1 MTGGNTNIGS
11 INNGPGTVN
20 MGPTAP
26 GGIQHNVY
34 NVPAQAPGAAAE
46 GPVGPPV
53 DVGILT
59 VLPVETRAV
68 VEVLER
74 QAGYHSEVLPGG
86 ARGHEALF
94 GPSGEQVRVA
104 CVQSL
109 APGPYSASEGY
120 RRLRHRYAPP
130 VLLLV
135 GIAGGIH
142 PDVAIGD
149 VVIGTQVIYYDARK
163 ETEAGPVRRGE
174 TKPVTAELQN
184 RLNDFM
190 RGGQDI
196 VVGRGRTVRV
206 HCGPI
211 GSGSAVVA
219 YAEAELRRYLAAF
232 NDKTLAVET
241 EAAGFAQ
248 AFHEEDGDLAD
259 RARGWLTVRG
269 ISDLADALK
278 HDGAHEV
285 ASRNAAAVME
295 RLVPYLRV
303 PS

>member
-1 MTGGNTNIGS
+1 MTGVNNIGWIHS
-11 INNGPGTVN
+11 GSGTVN
-20 MGPTAP
+20 T
-26 GGIQHNVY
+26 
-34 NVPAQAPGAAAE
+34 
-46 GPVGPPV
+46 GPVQVGGVQNNDIHYAATQPSVADGRPTPTPV

-74 QAGYHSEVLPGG
+74 QAGYHSQVLPGG

-94 GPSGEQVRVA
+94 GPPGEEVRVA

-109 APGPYSASEGY
+109 VPGPYSASEGY
-120 RRLRHRYAPP
+120 RRLRQRYAPP

-163 ETEAGPVRRGE
+163 ETEVGPVRRGE

-190 RGGQDI
+190 RGGQDFA
-196 VVGRGRTVRV
+196 VGRGRTVRV

-248 AFHEEDGDLAD
+248 AFHEEDGSRAD

-278 HDGAHEV
+278 HDGAHEL